1 MPCEEC
7 RDLTTHLFRCVDD
20 LVNAVRLASEEVE
33 RGVLS
38 REAARGRSAAE
49 QEAVDSSLASGALP
63 NRVHYRF
70 RCEVCG
76 DRFTLSADASS
87 GEGGWTREGDD
98 VPSPVD
104 LTSPEDAAEWE
115 ETAMRKRPWR
125 TEFFERIAREVE
137 QAPGPVKILELGSG
151 PGFLA
156 QHLLSRLPGATM
168 DLLDH
173 SNAMHALARDR
184 LGDLASRAN
193 FVSAS
198 FKEPDWPDRL
208 GPYDFVVTHQAVHE
222 LRHKRHAAALHR
234 QVRSVLKA
242 GGAYFMGDHYCGP
255 GGMANDPLYMSLEE
269 MPAALREAGFA
280 QVAELLRK
288 GGLVLFR
295 AA

>member
-1 MPCEEC
+1 MPCDEC
-7 RDLTTHLFRCVDD
+7 RELTTHLFRCVDD

-38 REAARGRSAAE
+38 RVATRALSSAE
-49 QEAVDSSLASGALP
+49 QEALDSSLSSGALP

-70 RCEVCG
+70 KCEVCG

-104 LTSPEDAAEWE
+104 FASPGDAAEWE
-115 ETAMRKRPWR
+115 ATAMQKRPWR
-125 TEFFERIAREVE
+125 TEFFDRYAEEIAKV
-137 QAPGPVKILELGSG
+137 PGPVTILELGSG

-156 QHLLSRLPGATM
+156 EHLLSRRPDATM
-168 DLLDH
+168 HLLDN

-184 LGDLASRAN
+184 LGALAPRAT
-193 FVSAS
+193 FLPAS

-208 GPYDFVVTHQAVHE
+208 GPYDVVVTHQAVHE
-222 LRHKRHAAALHR
+222 LRHKRHALALHR
-234 QVRSVLKA
+234 QVRSVLRP
-242 GGAYFMGDHYCGP
+242 GGAYLMGDHYCGP
-255 GGMANDPLYMSLEE
+255 GGMANDSLYMSIEE
-269 MPAALREAGFA
+269 MRAALREAGFA
-280 QVAELLRK
+280 HVAELLRK
-288 GGLVLFR
+288 GGLVLHR